1 MDSTI
6 KKLNVQSERKGGIGV
21 DFSTCGLHTMW
32 VQSMGLQR
40 VEHSRATKHSCTLKY
55 PFFPYPLV
63 LETEPR
69 NKSVCFTLAA
79 LLLARRKR
87 SLV

>member
-32 VQSMGLQR
+32 VDMLLPRMGT
-40 VEHSRATKHSCTLKY
+40 SGGS
-55 PFFPYPLV
+55 
-63 LETEPR
+63 
-69 NKSVCFTLAA
+69 SVPH
-79 LLLARRKR
+79 
-87 SLV
+87 

>member
-32 VQSMGLQR
+32 ADMLLPRTGTSGGSSVPHRARGPLQTSQWGGKR
-40 VEHSRATKHSCTLKY
+40 NEAVSHLSLK
-55 PFFPYPLV
+55 LRG
-63 LETEPR
+63 EKEG
-69 NKSVCFTLAA
+69 
-79 LLLARRKR
+79 
-87 SLV
+87 